1 MSLSPLLP
9 LSMCRVCCA
18 VVDEKDHTTGA
29 IQYIITKAVRIPL
42 QHF

>member
-29 IQYIITKAVRIPL
+29 IQ
-42 QHF
+42 